1 MKRTTSRRASLAPRA
16 AVLVLLCLARAPEV
30 AAEPAC
36 RRDGRYVMGT
46 VLETTICAPS
56 AADRAREVY
65 AIATALDAELT
76 TWAADGP
83 LIRLNRS
90 AGGPAREIPPDLHR
104 VLDESV
110 VWWRRTGGA
119 FDVSVG
125 PLMTLWRETGSAGRE
140 PDSAEL
146 REALAL
152 VGSDKIEFGEHG
164 AVRLARA
171 GMALDLGGIGKG
183 FAVDRMAERLRRAG
197 VRSALID
204 FGRSS
209 LLAMGSAPE
218 GDGWRVL
225 LRRPDGPVVGVA
237 SLRDHAASVSATF
250 GSSFQIEGRRLGH
263 VVDPRSG
270 RPLEREA
277 LVFVVSPEATQA
289 EALSKALL
297 VLGVEKGLALL
308 ATIPR
313 VEALVVEEGGRESRT
328 PGFDRVV
335 AFEPLS

>member
-1 MKRTTSRRASLAPRA
+1 
-16 AVLVLLCLARAPEV
+16 
-30 AAEPAC
+30 
-36 RRDGRYVMGT
+36 MGT
-46 VLETTICAPS
+46 VLETTICGPN
-56 AADRAREVY
+56 AADRAREVH

-90 AGGPAREIPPDLHR
+90 AGGAEHDVPPELHR
-104 VLDESV
+104 VLAESV
-110 VWWRRTGGA
+110 FWWRRTGGA

-125 PLMTLWRETGSAGRE
+125 PLMRLWRESGSTGRE
-140 PDSAEL
+140 PDADAL
-146 REALAL
+146 REALAR
-152 VGSDKIEFGEHG
+152 VGSDKIRFSDRGG
-164 AVRLARA
+164 VRLSRA

-183 FAVDRMAERLRRAG
+183 FAVDRMAEGLRRAG
-197 VRSALID
+197 VRGALID

-209 LLAMGSAPE
+209 LLAIGSAPE

-237 SLRDHAASVSATF
+237 SLRDRAASVSATF
-250 GSSFQIEGRRLGH
+250 GSSLQIEGRRFGH

-277 LVFVVSPEATQA
+277 LAFVVSPDATQA

-297 VLGVEKGLALL
+297 VLGCEKGFALL
-308 ATIPR
+308 ATIPD
-313 VEALVVEEGGRESRT
+313 VEALLVEEGGKESRT
-328 PGFDRVV
+328 PGFDRAV